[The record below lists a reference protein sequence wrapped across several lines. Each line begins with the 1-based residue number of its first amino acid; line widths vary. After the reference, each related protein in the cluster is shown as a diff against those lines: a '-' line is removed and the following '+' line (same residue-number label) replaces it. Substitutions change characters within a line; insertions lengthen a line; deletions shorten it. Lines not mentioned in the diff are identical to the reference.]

1 MKINKTSDALV
12 YTEIYVILNKLGFF
26 DKLPSE
32 LKKYI
37 EENKSTS
44 YEYDFDMNIP
54 LIYQIDNKK
63 TKAYL
68 LYLFLKYINN
78 SDDLKEIL
86 LKKYKEKLCRVELRK
101 KYNSY
106 NIFKNKKKF

>member
-1 MKINKTSDALV
+1 MEINKTSDASV

-37 EENKSTS
+37 EESKSTS
-44 YEYDFDMNIP
+44 YKYDFDMNIP

-68 LYLFLKYINN
+68 SYLFLKYIND
-78 SDDLKEIL
+78 SDALKEML
-86 LKKYKEKLCRVELRK
+86 LKRYKEKLCQAESRK
-101 KYNSY
+101 NNSK
-106 NIFKNKKKF
+106 NIFKNKKKT